1 MKRNEMRAII
11 RKGLKY
17 EEAIAVKN
25 RVDYVLREKIGC
37 LGDWDDLDKF
47 LEAFSSEAQS
57 IAFCK
62 RSSYNL
68 GYMTDEQKEEVYKKY
83 RSLYDAIMN
92 YRYIIGTVEVNLP
105 STRSLVSKIQDF
117 NKMSL

>member
-1 MKRNEMRAII
+1 MKRNEMRTII
-11 RKGLKY
+11 RRGLKY

-37 LGDWDDLDKF
+37 LGDWEDLDKF
-47 LEAFSSEAQS
+47 LKAFSSEAQA

-62 RSSYNL
+62 RASYNL
-68 GYMTDEQKEEVYKKY
+68 GYMTNEQQEEVYKNCKT
-83 RSLYDAIMN
+83 LHDALMN
-92 YRYIIGTVEVNLP
+92 YRYISGSIEVNLP
-105 STRSLVSKIQDF
+105 STKSLISKIQAF